1 MGLGTR
7 SLQVVKDVF
16 VPVPPKVFTNDSS
29 ITISDKATGSPVAND
44 IDKGSRIILEVDDT
58 DDQGSIIS
66 TPFERGHIHRKLKSR
81 HVQLIGIGGTI
92 GVSLFTTISYGLV
105 AGGPL
110 SLLLAYVIWCIP
122 ILAITGT
129 LAEMVC
135 YLPIA
140 SPFVSM
146 ADRVVDE
153 AFGVMV
159 GWNFWILECTFIPFE
174 LVLFNSL
181 IRFWGTGYS
190 IGIPIAVQLV
200 FYFFI
205 NVAAVKY
212 YGETEFWLALGKVVL
227 AVGLILFTFFTMV
240 GANPDKDVYGF
251 RNWKNPGPMVEYYST
266 GNLGR
271 FQGFLHALLNAVFMM
286 AGPEYVSMVAGETI
300 NPRKALP
307 NAFKQVAYRLSIF
320 FVGGALC
327 VGIVVASNDEGLAT
341 AIADSKPGA
350 GSSPYVIAMNNL
362 KIKALPHIVN
372 ALLVTSSFSAG
383 NSYTYCSSRTLY
395 GLASSGKAPKCF
407 SYCNK
412 MGVPI
417 YSVLVLCAWGLLAFL
432 QLGET
437 ASTVLT
443 WIIYLVSASMLMNF
457 VCICITYVFFHRA
470 LRAQGVDRST
480 FVWVSW
486 FQPYLAYVTGFV
498 MFSFIWIS
506 GYEVFLPG
514 NWSVETF
521 LFNYFVVFLDVAI
534 FIGWKLIKRTKLIAP
549 EDADITTGLAEVARH
564 EELLEE
570 MEMKEKYVTTSIVL
584 RVSRALF
591 GE

>member
-1 MGLGTR
+1 MTFTEKTVKAL
-7 SLQVVKDVF
+7 KDVF
-16 VPVPPKVFTNDSS
+16 IPYAPEPLHEPNIEFTEKTTGSS
-29 ITISDKATGSPVAND
+29 ITNDFDKSNKVT
-44 IDKGSRIILEVDDT
+44 LET
-58 DDQGSIIS
+58 SSADDQSSSHS
-66 TPFERGHIHRKLKSR
+66 TREQKGHIQRKLKSR

-110 SLLLAYVIWCIP
+110 SLLLAYVVWCIP

-159 GWNFWILECTFIPFE
+159 GWNFWILECTFVPFE

-181 IRFWGTGYS
+181 ISFWGTGYS
-190 IGIPIAVQLV
+190 LAIPISVQLC
-200 FYFFI
+200 FYFII

-212 YGETEFWLALGKVVL
+212 YGETEFWLALGKVIL

-240 GANPDKDVYGF
+240 GANPLHDVYGF
-251 RNWKNPGPMVEYYST
+251 RNWGEPGPMLEYYST

-307 NAFKQVAYRLSIF
+307 NAYRQVAFRLTIF
-320 FVGGALC
+320 FIGGALC
-327 VGIVVASNDEGLAT
+327 VGIVVASNDEGLLG
-341 AIADSKPGA
+341 AIAASKPGA

-362 KIKALPHIVN
+362 KIKVLPQIVN
-372 ALLVTSSFSAG
+372 VLLVTSSFSAG

-395 GLASSGKAPKCF
+395 GLAVSGKAPKIF
-407 SYCNK
+407 SYCNT

-417 YSVLVLCAWGLLAFL
+417 YAVLVLCAWGLLAFL
-432 QLGET
+432 QLDNT
-437 ASTVLT
+437 TNTVLT

-457 VCICITYVFFHRA
+457 LCICITYVFFHRA
-470 LRAQGVDRST
+470 LKAQGVDRSS

-486 FQPYLAYVTGFV
+486 CQPYMAYITGFV
-498 MFSFIWIS
+498 MFLFVWIA

-514 NWSVETF
+514 YWSIETF
-521 LFNYFVVFLDVAI
+521 LFNYFLVFLDVAI
-534 FIGWKLIKRTKLIAP
+534 FIGWKLIKRTKFIKP
-549 EDADITTGLAEVARH
+549 EEADITTGLAEVARH
-564 EELLEE
+564 EQLIEEREIQEGGQPRTFLLR
-570 MEMKEKYVTTSIVL
+570 M
-584 RVSRALF
+584 SRALF
-591 GE
+591 GK